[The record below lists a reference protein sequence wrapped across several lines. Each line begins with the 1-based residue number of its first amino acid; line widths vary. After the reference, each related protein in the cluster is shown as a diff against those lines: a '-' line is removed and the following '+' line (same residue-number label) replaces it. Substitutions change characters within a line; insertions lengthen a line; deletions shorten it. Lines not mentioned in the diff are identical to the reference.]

1 MRMHGHGA
9 HDDMGYVQ
17 KELLE
22 EWHGR
27 DPIDRYAS
35 RLGGKHGFTE
45 QEIEEIRRGVDE
57 EVESSARK
65 ALDSPMRMGSSRR
78 RACSPV
84 VGAARRR
91 QAPWSSWQQAASQR
105 KGSGNGAVKEVAA

>member
-9 HDDMGYVQ
+9 HDDMSYVQ

-45 QEIEEIRRGVDE
+45 QEIEEIRRGWTK
-57 EVESSARK
+57 R
-65 ALDSPMRMGSSRR
+65 SSR
-78 RACSPV
+78 AP
-84 VGAARRR
+84 ARRST
-91 QAPWSSWQQAASQR
+91 P
-105 KGSGNGAVKEVAA
+105 